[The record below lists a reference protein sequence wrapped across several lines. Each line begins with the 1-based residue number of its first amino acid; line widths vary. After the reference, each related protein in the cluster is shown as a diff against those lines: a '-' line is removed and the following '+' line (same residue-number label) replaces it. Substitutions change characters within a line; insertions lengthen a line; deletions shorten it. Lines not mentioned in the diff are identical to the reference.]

1 MSNDSL
7 SSIRT
12 SLDTNLTDVSQL
24 KEVKIGRTTE
34 FDHFP
39 ACRHYLVG
47 IGDQDLDTASN
58 YRTYRFGIDVIMPYA
73 VKDMGKETAEALFQD
88 AIDALMDKLNTEWHD
103 SVDHS
108 ILEVGTVRQVEDW
121 PMGPCVVL
129 TIIWQ
134 ARTLYTF

>member
-1 MSNDSL
+1 VSQNSL

-12 SLDTNLTDVSQL
+12 ALDTNLSAVSQL
-24 KEVKIGRTTE
+24 KEVKAARTTQ

-39 ACRHYLVG
+39 CCRHYLVG
-47 IGDQDLDTASN
+47 VGDQDLDTASN
-58 YRTYRFGIDVIMPYA
+58 YRTYRFGIDVVMPYA
-73 VKDMGKETAEALFQD
+73 IKDMSKETAEATFQD
-88 AIDALMDKLNTEWHD
+88 AVDAVMDKLNAEWDD

-108 ILEVGTVRQVEDW
+108 IVDTGAVRQVEDW
-121 PMGPCVVL
+121 PMGPCVAI